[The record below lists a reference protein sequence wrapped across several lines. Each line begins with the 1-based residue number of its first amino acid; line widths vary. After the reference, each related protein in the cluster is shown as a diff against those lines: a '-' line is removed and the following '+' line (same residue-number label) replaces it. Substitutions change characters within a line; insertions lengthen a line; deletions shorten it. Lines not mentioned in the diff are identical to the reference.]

1 MLPASRLCQQPYY
14 QSIMNLDV
22 SCDAERTASLTEYK
36 LKTFT
41 STHAYYAVF
50 FRMPICDRES

>member
-1 MLPASRLCQQPYY
+1 MLPASRLRQQPYY
-14 QSIMNLDV
+14 QSIMHL
-22 SCDAERTASLTEYK
+22 DAERMASLTAHN

-50 FRMPICDRES
+50 FRVPVCDRES